1 MIKYELLK
9 RLLNIMEA
17 NVVTRK
23 ATILK
28 MVKGARLEIVIR
40 NKKIS
45 ASDEELVQKVMD
57 KFQKEDDDFAAE
69 SRRLC
74 HWDSVIRDVVWL
86 EANME
91 ESKMIIDR
99 LKSGDES
106 FANDFFYDDDRT
118 GCNISRIR
126 SKILSFIKQTYK
138 VDVSSDEFGN
148 ILYAFLWNGGT
159 WSVLDS
165 YSCKSSFFCWLEEIA
180 RHELIRYLKDM
191 NIIKV
196 KSERTAGNTRML
208 GMSVLPETWERVLAD
223 TMPDGF
229 HKKLLFDI
237 LVKRK
242 TKEAMEVEYGVD
254 ADDLHRLQKRAE
266 ADFKD
271 RLIRSNSVY
280 EDLVLRDKCVRREE
294 VSEDFVKDIYV
305 WQEDNSNA
313 NPLADVLGV
322 GLDNEE
328 LHEKV
333 KDFLYSFPKMLNW
346 TEEERLVWTLRFIE
360 NTAPVEVA
368 ERIGRRRSWVDTKY
382 SRLNARFNKA
392 VREWWFRN
400 AV

>member
-1 MIKYELLK
+1 
-9 RLLNIMEA
+9 MEA
-17 NVVTRK
+17 KFGKQK
-23 ATILK
+23 AAILK
-28 MVKGARLEIVIR
+28 SVKHARLEIVIR

-57 KFQKEDDDFAAE
+57 RFQKEDDDFATE
-69 SRRLC
+69 SKRLC

-86 EANME
+86 EANRE

-106 FANDFFYDDDRT
+106 FANDFLYDDDRT

-208 GMSVLPETWERVLAD
+208 GMSVLPETWECVLAD

-229 HKKLLFDI
+229 HKKLLSDI

-254 ADDLHRLQKRAE
+254 AEDLHRLQKRAE

-271 RLIRSNSVY
+271 RLICSNSVY

-294 VSEDFVKDIYV
+294 VSEDFVKDIYS

>member
-1 MIKYELLK
+1 
-9 RLLNIMEA
+9 MEA

-57 KFQKEDDDFAAE
+57 KFQKEDDDFATE
-69 SRRLC
+69 SKRLC

-86 EANME
+86 EANRE

-208 GMSVLPETWERVLAD
+208 GMSVLPETWEYVLAD

-229 HKKLLFDI
+229 HKKLLSDI

-294 VSEDFVKDIYV
+294 VSEDFVKDIYA
-305 WQEDNSNA
+305 WQEDNGNA

>member
-1 MIKYELLK
+1 
-9 RLLNIMEA
+9 MEA

-28 MVKGARLEIVIR
+28 MVKHARLEIVIR

-57 KFQKEDDDFAAE
+57 RFQKEDDDFATE
-69 SRRLC
+69 SKRLC
-74 HWDSVIRDVVWL
+74 HWDSVIRDIVWL
-86 EANME
+86 EANRE

-208 GMSVLPETWERVLAD
+208 GMSVLPEAWECVLAD

-229 HKKLLFDI
+229 HKKLLSDI

>member
-1 MIKYELLK
+1 
-9 RLLNIMEA
+9 MEA

-57 KFQKEDDDFAAE
+57 RFQKEDDDFATE

-86 EANME
+86 EANRE

-208 GMSVLPETWERVLAD
+208 GMSVLPETWEYVLAD

-229 HKKLLFDI
+229 HKKLLSDI

-294 VSEDFVKDIYV
+294 VSEDFVKDIYA

>member
-1 MIKYELLK
+1 
-9 RLLNIMEA
+9 MEA
-17 NVVTRK
+17 KFGKQK
-23 ATILK
+23 AAILK
-28 MVKGARLEIVIR
+28 SVKHARLEIVIR

-57 KFQKEDDDFAAE
+57 RFQKEDDDFATE
-69 SRRLC
+69 SKRLC

-86 EANME
+86 EANRE

-208 GMSVLPETWERVLAD
+208 GMSVLPETWECVLTD

-229 HKKLLFDI
+229 HKKLLSDI

-254 ADDLHRLQKRAE
+254 AEDLHRLQKRAE

-294 VSEDFVKDIYV
+294 VSEDFVKDIYS

>member
-1 MIKYELLK
+1 
-9 RLLNIMEA
+9 MEA

-57 KFQKEDDDFAAE
+57 KFQKEDDDFATE
-69 SRRLC
+69 SKRLC
-74 HWDSVIRDVVWL
+74 HWDSVIRDIVWL
-86 EANME
+86 EANRE

-208 GMSVLPETWERVLAD
+208 GMSVLPETWECVLAD

-229 HKKLLFDI
+229 HKKLLSDI

-254 ADDLHRLQKRAE
+254 AEDLHRLQKRAE

-271 RLIRSNSVY
+271 RLIRSNRVIACMKILYCATSVFAVKRCRRILSRISMCGRKITAMLIRWQTY
-280 EDLVLRDKCVRREE
+280 WELAWTMRSCTKRLRT
-294 VSEDFVKDIYV
+294 F
-305 WQEDNSNA
+305 
-313 NPLADVLGV
+313 
-322 GLDNEE
+322 
-328 LHEKV
+328 
-333 KDFLYSFPKMLNW
+333 F
-346 TEEERLVWTLRFIE
+346 TLSPRC
-360 NTAPVEVA
+360 
-368 ERIGRRRSWVDTKY
+368 
-382 SRLNARFNKA
+382 
-392 VREWWFRN
+392 
-400 AV
+400 

>member
-1 MIKYELLK
+1 
-9 RLLNIMEA
+9 
-17 NVVTRK
+17 
-23 ATILK
+23 
-28 MVKGARLEIVIR
+28 
-40 NKKIS
+40 
-45 ASDEELVQKVMD
+45 
-57 KFQKEDDDFAAE
+57 
-69 SRRLC
+69 
-74 HWDSVIRDVVWL
+74 
-86 EANME
+86 
-91 ESKMIIDR
+91 
-99 LKSGDES
+99 
-106 FANDFFYDDDRT
+106 
-118 GCNISRIR
+118 
-126 SKILSFIKQTYK
+126 
-138 VDVSSDEFGN
+138 
-148 ILYAFLWNGGT
+148 
-159 WSVLDS
+159 
-165 YSCKSSFFCWLEEIA
+165 
-180 RHELIRYLKDM
+180 
-191 NIIKV
+191 
-196 KSERTAGNTRML
+196 
-208 GMSVLPETWERVLAD
+208 
-223 TMPDGF
+223 MPDGF
-229 HKKLLFDI
+229 HKKLLSDI

-280 EDLVLRDKCVRREE
+280 EDLVLRDKCVCREE
-294 VSEDFVKDIYV
+294 VSEDFVKDIYS

-333 KDFLYSFPKMLNW
+333 KAFLYSFPKMLNW

>member
-1 MIKYELLK
+1 
-9 RLLNIMEA
+9 
-17 NVVTRK
+17 
-23 ATILK
+23 
-28 MVKGARLEIVIR
+28 
-40 NKKIS
+40 
-45 ASDEELVQKVMD
+45 MD
-57 KFQKEDDDFAAE
+57 RFQKEDDDFATE
-69 SRRLC
+69 SKRLC

-86 EANME
+86 EANRE

-208 GMSVLPETWERVLAD
+208 GMSVLPETWECVLAD

-229 HKKLLFDI
+229 HKKLLSDI

-280 EDLVLRDKCVRREE
+280 EDLVLRDKCVCREE
-294 VSEDFVKDIYV
+294 VSEDFVKDIYS

-333 KDFLYSFPKMLNW
+333 KAFLYSFPKMLNW

>member
-1 MIKYELLK
+1 
-9 RLLNIMEA
+9 MEA
-17 NVVTRK
+17 KFGKQK
-23 ATILK
+23 AAILK
-28 MVKGARLEIVIR
+28 SVKHARLEIVIR

-57 KFQKEDDDFAAE
+57 RFQKEDDDFATE
-69 SRRLC
+69 SKRLC

-106 FANDFFYDDDRT
+106 FANNFFYDDDRT

-208 GMSVLPETWERVLAD
+208 GMSVLPETWECVLAD
-223 TMPDGF
+223 TMPDCF
-229 HKKLLFDI
+229 HKKLLSDI

-254 ADDLHRLQKRAE
+254 AEDLHRLQKRAE

-294 VSEDFVKDIYV
+294 VSEDFVKDIYS